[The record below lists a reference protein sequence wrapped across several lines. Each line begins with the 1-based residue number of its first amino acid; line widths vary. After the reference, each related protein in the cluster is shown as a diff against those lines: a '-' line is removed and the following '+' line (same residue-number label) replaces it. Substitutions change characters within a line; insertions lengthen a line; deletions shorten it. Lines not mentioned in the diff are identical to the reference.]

1 MSAREVYQDAI
12 VEQFN
17 SLPFQIPPIKPVVQP
32 YKTFLTQTIAL
43 QPNTAFQNVSVII
56 PTADFIN
63 YQTAVSL
70 ELQDG
75 INFASALPFGLS
87 TWVNDSATE
96 IIASLWNSTNAII
109 NCRIAVVHFY

>member
-12 VEQFN
+12 PPQFN
-17 SLPFQIPPIKPVVQP
+17 SLPFQIPPINPVVQP

-43 QPNTAFQNVSVII
+43 QPNATFQNVSVII
-56 PTADFIN
+56 PSANFLN
-63 YQTAVSL
+63 YKSAVSL

-75 INFASALPFGLS
+75 INFAGALPFGLS
-87 TWVNDSATE
+87 TWVNNSATE
-96 IIASLWNSTNAII
+96 IIASLWNSTNAVI